1 MHFKIL
7 EIHFLDEKSDKNP
20 SKFFENRTGPGNG
33 Y

>member
-7 EIHFLDEKSDKNP
+7 EIHFLDEKSGKIVC
-20 SKFFENRTGPGNG
+20 NRTGAGTG